1 MQTTTALRG
10 RAAVLSDILRE
21 GVGVGH
27 ADTARAC
34 AGPST
39 GSGTARCSVHTPLT
53 CAAEDSEGPG
63 LVSRSHSS

>member
-1 MQTTTALRG
+1 MAAQRG
-10 RAAVLSDILRE
+10 RAAALSDILGE
-21 GVGVGH
+21 GFGVGH
-27 ADTARAC
+27 ANTVCAC
-34 AGPST
+34 AGPSA